1 MTFITVTE
9 EIPIRQWQCD
19 ILNCDKQRPLSNSIF
34 CNRTKSPAHLC
45 DIVPQAPC
53 LLVRILRIFCFSW
66 LAVTWSRCLAAL
78 MRWSHIFSSS
88 LRSAAY
94 WAQLD
99 WRRAER
105 LKPGLD
111 WELYRPIPAELP
123 QIQRVCAHP
132 LPSVCSRWIPLRW
145 QLALCDPS
153 WRGTEVWRGR
163 KTTQHSST
171 LRFSCGL
178 I

>member
-1 MTFITVTE
+1 MWHLAQTY
-9 EIPIRQWQCD
+9 
-19 ILNCDKQRPLSNSIF
+19 CDKQRPLSNSIF
-34 CNRTKSPAHLC
+34 YNWTKSSAHLC

-99 WRRAER
+99 WRRVER
-105 LKPGLD
+105 VKTSPGLGT
-111 WELYRPIPAELP
+111 LLTNSCRITVP
-123 QIQRVCAHP
+123 QIRRVCAHL

-145 QLALCDPS
+145 QLARCDPS
-153 WRGTEVWRGR
+153 WRGTEVWRGER
-163 KTTQHSST
+163 KHNIQPYFV
-171 LRFSCGL
+171 LAVA
-178 I
+178 